1 VLCGESLMPRANN
14 EFDILPSV
22 LDRLLDDEPD
32 VSHEPLPARFF
43 SPRQLTQAV
52 ARDLEALL
60 NTRQEA
66 LEELPPEFAEVG
78 HSLRTYGLPDFT
90 TLSLTNPQDRQRIR
104 RALEQAIAV
113 FEPRLDRVRVTVE
126 APQQYD
132 QVLHFRVEALLRVD
146 PAPMPVTFDATLLK
160 TQEYTV
166 QGTD

>member
-1 VLCGESLMPRANN
+1 MPRTDD

-22 LDRLLDDEPD
+22 LDRLLDDEPGVD
-32 VSHEPLPARFF
+32 RESLSARFF
-43 SPRQLTQAV
+43 SLRDLTQAV

-66 LEELPPEFAEVG
+66 LEELSPEFTEVG

-90 TLSLTNPQDRQRIR
+90 ALSLTHPQDRQRIR

-126 APQQYD
+126 IPQQYD
-132 QVLHFRVEALLRVD
+132 HALHFHIEALLRIE
-146 PAPMPVTFDATLLK
+146 PAPVPVAFDATLLK
-160 TQEYTV
+160 TQEYIV

>member
-1 VLCGESLMPRANN
+1 MPRADD

-22 LDRLLDDEPD
+22 LDRLLDDEPGIA
-32 VSHEPLPARFF
+32 HEPLSARFF
-43 SPRQLTQAV
+43 SLRQLTQAV

-66 LEELPPEFAEVG
+66 LEEVPPEFAEVS

-90 TLSLTNPQDRQRIR
+90 AMSLANPQDRQRIR
-104 RALEQAIAV
+104 RALEQTIAM

-126 APQQYD
+126 TPQQYD
-132 QVLHFRVEALLRVD
+132 HALRFHVEALLRVE
-146 PAPMPVTFDATLLK
+146 PAPIPVAFDATLLK